1 MSDGPVEVK
10 EEQKVDRADVEAHN
24 AFVEVTRAATEKGDN
39 IAGEELQMVDLD
51 NPTMRGH
58 KLSEIWND
66 QESISFDVFCKWYQ
80 EQIFHQRKEEAEQE
94 AEHAIELSELLHYPR
109 ESGFWGQ
116 FWYLLVL
123 PLMIGFYFTIPDTRS
138 YGRRTLFW
146 ATVGFFNSIV
156 WIGIFSTFMVDMVTW
171 VGYTSGIPDVVMGVT
186 FIAAGTSIPDLLSS
200 VIVAKKGFGD
210 MAVSSSIGS
219 NIFDILV
226 GLPLPWLSY
235 SIILWCPVNVVAGNL
250 KVSIT
255 ILLGMVVAVIIMI
268 KLSGWLMTKRLGACM
283 FFFYIIFLAIDLT
296 MAR

>member
-1 MSDGPVEVK
+1 MSTFVQGSDLDGFRQGSELIDETEAKSK
-10 EEQKVDRADVEAHN
+10 EAVRADVNAHN

-39 IAGEELQMVDLD
+39 
-51 NPTMRGH
+51 
-58 KLSEIWND
+58 LSEIWND
-66 QESISFDVFCKWYQ
+66 QESISFDIFCKWYQ
-80 EQIFHQRKEEAEQE
+80 DQMFHQRKEEAEQE

-123 PLMIGFYFTIPDTRS
+123 PLMIGFYFTIPDTRA
-138 YGRRTLFW
+138 YRRRTLFW

-156 WIGIFSTFMVDMVTW
+156 WIGVFSTFMVDMVTW

-226 GLPLPWLSY
+226 GLPLPWLAF
-235 SIILWCPVNVVAGNL
+235 SIVHWCPVHVNADNL
-250 KVSIT
+250 KISIMV
-255 ILLGMVVAVIIMI
+255 LLCMVFAVILMI
-268 KLSGWLMTKRLGACM
+268 HFSGWSMTRRLGGIM
-283 FFFYIIFLAIDLT
+283 FFFYLVFLCIDLP
-296 MAR
+296 MADWGCV